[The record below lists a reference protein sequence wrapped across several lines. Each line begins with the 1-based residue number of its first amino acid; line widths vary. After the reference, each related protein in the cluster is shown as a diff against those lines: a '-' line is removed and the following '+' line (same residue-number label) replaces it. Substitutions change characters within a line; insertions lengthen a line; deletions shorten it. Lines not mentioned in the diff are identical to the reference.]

1 MGPIREYLC
10 RDAICLR
17 VRFRGKLNG
26 LRITATHGDHNRNAF
41 RLRDCEDHLVSMREV
56 FIRESEAA
64 EAVCVQGV
72 HTGLKQDQLRCE
84 LLHRSQPG
92 FECWEVRSGRGIVG
106 KSDIE
111 SAALFAEREIVRSV
125 NRECEHLVVVLED
138 ARRPISLVNVEIDD
152 RDALDSGALQ
162 GPFG

>member
-1 MGPIREYLC
+1 MGPLREYLS

-41 RLRDCEDHLVSMREV
+41 RLRDCEDQLIAMREV

-64 EAVCVQGV
+64 KAVCAQGV

-84 LLHRSQPG
+84 LLHLFQPG
-92 FECWEVRSGRGIVG
+92 FECWEVLSRRGIVG

-125 NRECEHLVVVLED
+125 NGEREYLIVVLED
-138 ARRPISLVNVEIDD
+138 ARRPISLVNVQVDD

-162 GPFG
+162 SPFG